1 MLWGAARR
9 TRVRGNQGIGY
20 VIVRASMFFDTA
32 SVFAGVIV
40 LAVTVFTLNEM
51 LVRIER
57 YVLRWR
63 PEAP

>member
-1 MLWGAARR
+1 
-9 TRVRGNQGIGY
+9 
-20 VIVRASMFFDTA
+20 MFFDTA